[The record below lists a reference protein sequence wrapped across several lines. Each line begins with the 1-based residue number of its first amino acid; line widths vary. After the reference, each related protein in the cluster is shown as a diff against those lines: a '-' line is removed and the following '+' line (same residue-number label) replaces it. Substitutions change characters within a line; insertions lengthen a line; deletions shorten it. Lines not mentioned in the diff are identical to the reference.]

1 MEGNRI
7 DLDSLARIRII
18 LVEPKEPG
26 NVGAVARAMKNMGLK
41 KLYLVHPPDFA
52 SGEARK
58 MATGSGDVLYGA
70 TVSDS
75 LEEALAGTV
84 LSVATTHRKRQ
95 HFECP
100 HSPEGVARRLVSLPP
115 GTEGA
120 VVFGREDRGLTTD
133 EVHRCNVVAR
143 IPTARPYPSLN
154 LAQAAL
160 IFAYELS
167 RAAASSDVEAE
178 PRDLAPFEAVESF
191 YTHVASVLEKL
202 GFVSRHRPQTFM
214 HAIRRTFGRMALENR
229 DVATL
234 HKLFRQVDKFAARHG
249 VNDGRDDDPV
259 AGIKKNR
266 TP

>member
-1 MEGNRI
+1 MKGNRT
-7 DLDSLARIRII
+7 DLDSLAQIRII

-26 NVGAVARAMKNMGLK
+26 NVGAVARAMKNMGLN
-41 KLYLVHPPDFA
+41 KLYLVHPSDFA

-100 HSPEGVARRLVSLPP
+100 SSPEAVARRLVSLPP
-115 GTEGA
+115 GNEGA

-133 EVHRCNVVAR
+133 EIHRCNVVAR

-167 RAAASSDVEAE
+167 RAAASDAEAE

-191 YTHVASVLEKL
+191 YAHVASVLEKL
-202 GFVSRHRPQTFM
+202 GFVSPHRLQTFM
-214 HAIRRTFGRMALENR
+214 HAIRRTFGRVALENR

-234 HKLFRQVDKFAARHG
+234 HKLFRQVDKFAARYG
-249 VNDGRDDDPV
+249 VNDGQDDDPV
-259 AGIKKNR
+259 AGIKKKW